1 MKKGQRPLYLITII
15 GILIFA
21 ATYNLEAMLKT
32 RTLKKDPAIVIAA
45 FGTTTKAM
53 ITFDFFED
61 QLREELPDKYKN
73 LRIEWAF
80 TSEIVRERANEQF
93 KKAGIN
99 KQFKSLA
106 QIVAELEDEGYRK
119 IVVQPLHIFPGIEYE
134 NVLKMVEGLEKSFKD
149 FGLRIKVG
157 TPLLTHW
164 EDLEHTVV
172 ALKNE
177 LILPSEGCNILV
189 AHGTGETMNGA
200 NITYLGLERVVNV
213 YYENVW
219 IGSVEGIQ
227 TRTEALKRAKQCN
240 GRKIKFI
247 PFMFVAG
254 DHIMNDIMRQEPNE
268 EGELSWALE
277 MQKAGFEVD
286 ISMVRYR
293 GKEYYKGLGF
303 YPEINRVF
311 IKSIVRILNRFEI

>member
-1 MKKGQRPLYLITII
+1 MNKRQKFLFLTVI
-15 GILIFA
+15 GILIFIA
-21 ATYNLEAMLKT
+21 IQKPDAMLKT
-32 RTLKKDPAIVIAA
+32 RTLKKEPAIVIAA

-53 ITFDFFED
+53 ITFDFFEE
-61 QLREELPDKYKN
+61 QLRTELPEKYKN
-73 LRIEWAF
+73 LKVEWAF
-80 TSEIVRERANEQF
+80 TSEIVRERANKKF

-99 KQFKSLA
+99 RRFKSLA
-106 QIVAELEDEGYRK
+106 QVVSELEDEGYRK

-134 NVLKMVEGLEKSFKD
+134 NVLKMVEGLEEAFKD
-149 FGLRIKVG
+149 FDLRIKVG

-177 LILPSEGCNILV
+177 LIPPSEGCNILV

-200 NITYLGLERVVNV
+200 NITYLGLERIVNV

-227 TRTEALKRAKQCN
+227 TRTEALKRAKHCK

-254 DHIMNDIMRQEPNE
+254 DHIMNDIMGQEPDE
-268 EGELSWALE
+268 DGGLSWALE
-277 MQKAGFEVD
+277 MQKAGFDVD

-303 YPEINRVF
+303 YPEINRIF
-311 IKSIVRILNRFEI
+311 IKSIVRILKKFEI